1 MRTIGFG
8 EIAVILVVAL
18 LVFGPDR
25 LPTMIKQ
32 AASFIK
38 DLRTMVANARRDLS
52 DSVGD
57 LGIDQEDL
65 KTLADLRNPKSYLR
79 EKVLD
84 GIDPNDL
91 GFDEIKELR
100 EDLDLPGK
108 GKPRR
113 GANGAST
120 RKSGTAGSSSNR
132 TSTSRANANGSSG
145 PAKPSGTGA
154 GGSESVKT
162 VEAPVEAVTATAA
175 PSSAGDTAESA
186 APRFDPDAT

>member
-1 MRTIGFG
+1 MGEVSGIGFG

-32 AASFIK
+32 AASFVK

-65 KTLADLRNPKSYLR
+65 KLLSDLRNPKSYLR

-84 GIDPNDL
+84 GVEPKDL
-91 GFDEIKELR
+91 GLDEFDDVR
-100 EDLDLPGK
+100 EELDLPGK
-108 GKPRR
+108 RKAKRTS
-113 GANGAST
+113 NGAG
-120 RKSGTAGSSSNR
+120 SGTRRSGAAGSSSSRAGTNGSDGA
-132 TSTSRANANGSSG
+132 TKTASASPSTSAG
-145 PAKPSGTGA
+145 PAKTTSTVATPA
-154 GGSESVKT
+154 SEET
-162 VEAPVEAVTATAA
+162 VPASPL
-175 PSSAGDTAESA
+175 
-186 APRFDPDAT
+186 RFDPDAT